1 MSLQE
6 MLALQQSGSFP
17 PLNANAIRKARDV
30 RKRGIFFQIGE
41 QRAVCVNFFDDSTYA
56 NKLCSSED
64 GSLLVCIMLSK
75 NADYRRSSAMEYAHL
90 LKSKCML
97 LIVGRHGNMYFFVGQ
112 GRVSDLFQSSVH
124 IRVDAAAN
132 ALAAD
137 IQGMSLK
144 PPAAA
149 APAAPA
155 APAVAAP
162 AAPAAPAVAAP
173 AVAAPDTANMTL
185 VNEET
190 IAEHRASG
198 FAAHIGDPEVAE
210 ITEGCEKRSSMHLK
224 DGLVRAVV
232 LSNFLKPGAC
242 YYNKVYV
249 DAQSAVVVMPLS
261 DVWSTRRD
269 MQEAL
274 RKTAIADAR
283 VCVLALHDGFKL
295 IGRDATVANVSQTE
309 CTFCV
314 TDAFEARAA
323 REVVEFEFDSLGEEM
338 WSRFFAS
345 MGLKADHHDAS
356 VKIGAFRT
364 NGRTSTTYTP
374 DFVLKGS
381 RLELIDGHAST
392 SAFVEIKSLS
402 PTEEAKFKCENLAR
416 NWPGTPVLLIYG
428 PPYLECL
435 KQASPYGHRDYRV
448 MIYLFNEFEPDEERK
463 LFSRDGLVFVD
474 DDKRI
479 FLDDASR
486 TSDMRKKTRRL
497 VAAYAD
503 ADKAAKRTRKG
514 AA

>member
-1 MSLQE
+1 MFFSAEEMSHMSLQE

-17 PLNANAIRKARDV
+17 PLNVNAIRIARDV
-30 RKRGIFFQIGE
+30 RRRGIFFQIGE

-56 NKLCSSED
+56 NKLCTSED

-75 NADYRRSSAMEYAHL
+75 NAEYRRSSATEYAHL
-90 LKSKCML
+90 LKSRCML
-97 LIVGRHGNMYFFVGQ
+97 LIVGRHGDMYFFVGQ
-112 GRVSDLFQSSVH
+112 GRVSDLLQSSVH
-124 IRVDAAAN
+124 IRVDEAAK

-137 IQGMSLK
+137 MQGMSLK

-149 APAAPA
+149 APAAA
-155 APAVAAP
+155 APDAAAP
-162 AAPAAPAVAAP
+162 AA
-173 AVAAPDTANMTL
+173 AAPDAANMTL

-190 IAEHRASG
+190 LAEHRASG
-198 FAAHIGDPEVAE
+198 FAAHIGDAEVVE

-242 YYNKVYV
+242 YFNKVYV

-274 RKTAIADAR
+274 RRTAIADGR
-283 VCVLALHDGFKL
+283 VCVLALHGGFKL
-295 IGRDATVANVSQTE
+295 IGREATVAKVSETE
-309 CTFCV
+309 CTFRV

-323 REVVEFEFDSLGEEM
+323 REVVELEFDSLGEEM

-345 MGLKADHHDAS
+345 IGLKADHHDAS

-381 RLELIDGHAST
+381 QLELIDGHAST
-392 SAFVEIKSLS
+392 CAFVEIKGLS

-474 DDKRI
+474 DNGRI

-486 TSDMRKKTRRL
+486 TSDVRKKTRRL

-514 AA
+514 VA